1 MRRKGLKLTLAILI
15 VVAAALL
22 IWPQKIWSLVGG
34 PADLGPV
41 DFATLQKPEKPNAY
55 LACPAA
61 TCTTYAPDVEPPVFE
76 MDAASLK
83 AFAETVWGKEP
94 DVTLVD
100 EPTSGMTLRF
110 VQRTAW
116 LKFPDT
122 ISVRFVP
129 LSDTQSTVAIY
140 SRSQIGYSDLGAN
153 EARVKHWLDL
163 LAKAKP

>member
-1 MRRKGLKLTLAILI
+1 MRANGLKLTLAILI
-15 VVAAALL
+15 MAAAALL
-22 IWPQKIWSLVGG
+22 IWPEKIWSLVAG

-41 DFATLQKPEKPNAY
+41 DFASLEKPASPNAY

-61 TCTTYAPDVEPPVFE
+61 TCPTYGPDMEPPTFE

-83 AFAETVWGKEP
+83 ALAGAVWSAEPG
-94 DVTLVD
+94 VTLVED
-100 EPTSGMTLRF
+100 ADMSMRF

-122 ISVRFVP
+122 VSVRFLT
-129 LSDTQSTVAIY
+129 LSDKQSTLVIY

-153 EARVKHWLDL
+153 ETRVKHWLDL
-163 LAKAKP
+163 LVKARP